1 MCSGNPNHG
10 SKSLLLSIVTIS
22 WKEWEQVL
30 SDISIVSVKNR
41 VGIAQCVGI
50 IFGPAY
56 LNPLFAQVYTVNCM
70 LLIFS
75 KKILHN
81 IYSLLL

>member
-1 MCSGNPNHG
+1 M
-10 SKSLLLSIVTIS
+10 
-22 WKEWEQVL
+22 L

-56 LNPLFAQVYTVNCM
+56 LNPLFAQVYTVNCKF
-70 LLIFS
+70 LIFN
-75 KKILHN
+75 KKSYITCIGYYNCRTFVEVKDHK
-81 IYSLLL
+81 ST